1 MHECLTDRA
10 GKTDFDP
17 GKGPTLSVIIPALNE
32 EDGIAGILNGLLSTR
47 KDLEA
52 VGVADLELIVV
63 DDGSR
68 DATAEVAESIPGVRV
83 VRHDVNRGY
92 GAAIKTGF
100 RHATGELLAFL
111 DADSTYPPQYLAGL
125 CKAALKGGADIAIG
139 SRRSGAESNMP
150 LIRRLGNLIWSSLLT
165 LLGNTRVEDPA
176 SGMRVLWRHCL
187 QDLYPLPDG
196 LNFTPVMSA
205 RSLHERLT
213 VVELPIKYCERSGR
227 SKLSVVRDGF
237 RFLATI
243 VWTVLEYNP
252 ARVLELGGTAAL
264 GMAAAIGLSL
274 IGARLNGITELHA
287 WGVLAVYL
295 SLVLAVGG
303 VSAFALGVAFN
314 HLVALFHRRP
324 IQQTHLAASLV
335 RGPLENHFGW
345 ITLILMA
352 LGTGV
357 GACSIVLALQGW
369 EMTRLWLWLLGSALF
384 LLSGLQLALFSMLI
398 RVLDGLNQRAERIGR
413 DLKGVEVY
421 TPALDAVNR
430 AALG

>member
-1 MHECLTDRA
+1 MDECLTSRA
-10 GKTDFDP
+10 DEAGADP
-17 GKGPTLSVIIPALNE
+17 HQGPTLSVVIPALNE
-32 EDGIAGILNGLLSTR
+32 ESGIIGILNGILSKR

-52 VGVADLELIVV
+52 VGIADLELIVV

-68 DATAEVAESIPGVRV
+68 DATAEIAEGVPGVRV

-111 DADSTYPPQYLAGL
+111 DADSTYPPEFLAGL
-125 CKAALKGGADIAIG
+125 CEVALKGGADIVIG

-150 LIRRLGNLIWSSLLT
+150 RIRRLGNLIWSSLLT
-165 LLGNTRVEDPA
+165 VLGNTKVEDPA

-187 QDLYPLPDG
+187 TELYPLPDG

-205 RSLHERLT
+205 RAVHERLT
-213 VVELPIKYCERSGR
+213 VVERPIRYCERSGR
-227 SKLSVVRDGF
+227 SKLSVIRDGL

-264 GMAAAIGLSL
+264 GVSAAIGLSL
-274 IGARLNGITELHA
+274 LGARLNGITELHT

-314 HLVALFHRRP
+314 HLVALFHHRP
-324 IQQTHLAASLV
+324 IQQTHLAACIV
-335 RGPLENHFGW
+335 RGPLEHHFGW
-345 ITLILMA
+345 ITLILIA

-357 GACSIVLALQGW
+357 GACSIALALQGW

-384 LLSGLQLALFSMLI
+384 LLSGLQLALFSMFI
-398 RVLDGLNQRAERIGR
+398 RVLDGLNQREERIGR
-413 DLKGVEVY
+413 DLYGGEIYAPVLEAAK
-421 TPALDAVNR
+421 R
-430 AALG
+430 AAIG